1 MFHGSLYPSCK
12 VQYTLARVYTQF
24 NPRKKPSTLHI
35 VSFLPDFQAFRCEG
49 LDFQVFTLAVNA
61 CEGLKNKAFTLNL
74 PENQCF
80 QCEGLGFQSIH
91 TVPEAFTIGSFREK
105 K

>member
-49 LDFQVFTLAVNA
+49 LDFQVFTLAVNQDA
-61 CEGLKNKAFTLNL
+61 RLFK
-74 PENQCF
+74 PESSPT
-80 QCEGLGFQSIH
+80 GKGTH
-91 TVPEAFTIGSFREK
+91 VP
-105 K
+105 

>member
-24 NPRKKPSTLHI
+24 NPRKKPSTLH
-35 VSFLPDFQAFRCEG
+35 RM
-49 LDFQVFTLAVNA
+49 
-61 CEGLKNKAFTLNL
+61 LKMA
-74 PENQCF
+74 ENQCF

-91 TVPEAFTIGSFREK
+91 TVPEVFTLTSEAFTRAVNACEGLK
-105 K
+105 KQAFTPENC